1 MVVAWGNHKG
11 VPLLGENQFVV
22 AGTDLPC
29 LFIDPTPFLLREPN
43 SMGKL
48 KRRSSLGFQL
58 MSTSSPQADRA
69 YTNVMERLVAE
80 EVGRQRAKLP
90 PKLREY
96 IKTVEVETY
105 ALNRLPPLYAS
116 SEKGWQLQYE
126 KAGKAH
132 DETIFKAVRQ
142 GIAAVQVDPLRASQP
157 LFVRQNDESE
167 AILTT
172 FRNML
177 NQPDLD
183 WEDILYKCKRILLP
197 RNHPDRPLLK
207 DESQHKAYW
216 QPGTYGGSEPW
227 EKSAKRRTARRGSA
241 LRTASENNQD
251 GDAWSN
257 PRYQQ

>member
-1 MVVAWGNHKG
+1 MFEIMGRNW
-11 VPLLGENQFVV
+11 
-22 AGTDLPC
+22 PC
-29 LFIDPTPFLLREPN
+29 LFIDKPSLLLLKPN

-48 KRRSSLGFQL
+48 KRPSSPGFQL
-58 MSTSSPQADRA
+58 MSTSPLQADRA

-80 EVGRQRAKLP
+80 EVERQKAKLP

-105 ALNRLPPLYAS
+105 ALNRLPALYAS

-157 LFVRQNDESE
+157 LSARQNDESE

-197 RNHPDRPLLK
+197 RNHPDRPPLK

-227 EKSAKRRTARRGSA
+227 ERSAKRRTPRRGSA
-241 LRTASENNQD
+241 LHTASENNQD
-251 GDAWSN
+251 AGAWSD
-257 PRYQQ
+257 PHYRQ